1 MTWRG
6 RVAYADEVFD
16 IGIGEIMILAVLGL
30 LVFGPE
36 RLPKAAADAV
46 RMLKQVRG
54 MAANARQD
62 LADSAGLDMSDTV
75 EAVRSLGDLHP
86 RKLATGLFS
95 DGTDAPAGQSA
106 KASPGGAASGTASQP
121 PRPAFD
127 PDAT

>member
-1 MTWRG
+1 MTSQG
-6 RVAYADEVFD
+6 NAAYAGDVFD

-62 LADSAGLDMSDTV
+62 LADSAGIDMSETV
-75 EAVRSLGDLHP
+75 EAVRSFGDLHP
-86 RKLATGLFS
+86 RKLAAGIFS
-95 DGTDAPAGQSA
+95 DDTEAPTGSSA
-106 KASPGGAASGTASQP
+106 QGSVQKPATASQP